1 MYNMTKIHQTY
12 YLNLSAKNVK
22 ILRTIAFLF
31 RLKQLLQF
39 TTVLLLLKRHT
50 LNKMFSVSTERP
62 ELRKICQYKNLVE
75 IQRSLS
81 NRKYKIFRI
90 ASLLYRRVLI
100 AIIA

>member
-1 MYNMTKIHQTY
+1 MTKIHQTY

-75 IQRSLS
+75 IQRSIIS
-81 NRKYKIFRI
+81 F
-90 ASLLYRRVLI
+90 LLNSPVIDYSHSKELFFFLI
-100 AIIA
+100 ILL